1 MKAAETKRTAPI
13 ALDTK
18 QSSKSAGYEKVF
30 DGRKLRVRGLWKRGQ
45 VFYGR
50 FAATDQS
57 GRTRDT
63 FRALESAT
71 VPAAKAELQ
80 TLRDAAANISV
91 PVQGRIP
98 TFADYS
104 ERYLAE
110 VSGNKRP
117 ATQRKERM
125 HIAWW
130 TTRIGAQP
138 INRVHRSHVNT
149 GIADLA
155 KSGLSPRTVNLYVIT
170 LRSVLKR
177 GLEEGLLAELPT
189 QGLRPLKVSVRKR
202 ELIPLESFHR
212 ILNAAFDATK
222 NASQFADYFRFL
234 LYTGSREQESLR
246 IRWADVD
253 WENRLVTIGADGLSK
268 NHESRTIDFN
278 PDLEVLLKE
287 MESRR
292 VPGSQWLFPSPQ
304 RGEKD
309 IPSKTFRESLRLACD
324 YAGMP
329 RIGFH
334 DARHYFISACVM
346 AGIDFM
352 TIASWVGHKDG
363 GVLIGRVY
371 GHLAGGHRQR
381 MAAKLKLTGKSPAKS
396 KRSGSKS

>member
-13 ALDTK
+13 VSTPTK
-18 QSSKSAGYEKVF
+18 QSSKPSGYERVF
-30 DGRKLRVRGLWKRGQ
+30 DGRKQRVRGLWKRGQ
-45 VFYGR
+45 AFYAR

-63 FRALESAT
+63 FRALDSAT
-71 VPAAKAELQ
+71 VAAAKAELHA
-80 TLRDAAANISV
+80 LREAASNISV
-91 PVQGRIP
+91 PVQGRTP
-98 TFADYS
+98 TFSDFS
-104 ERYLAE
+104 KRYLEE

-117 ATQRKERM
+117 ATQRKERK
-125 HIAWW
+125 HVAWW
-130 TTRIGAQP
+130 TDRIGAHP

-149 GIADLA
+149 GIADLT

-177 GLEEGLLAELPT
+177 GMEEGLLAELPT
-189 QGLRPLKVSVRKR
+189 QGLRPLKVSGKKR
-202 ELIPLESFHR
+202 ELVPLEIFHQILTASFE
-212 ILNAAFDATK
+212 ATK
-222 NASQFADYFRFL
+222 NAPQFCDYFRL
-234 LYTGSREQESLR
+234 LLCTGAREQESLR
-246 IRWADVD
+246 IRWADID
-253 WENRLVTIGADGLSK
+253 WKNRLVTIGADGLSK

-309 IPSKTFRESLRLACD
+309 IPSKTFRESLKLACAQ
-324 YAGMP
+324 AGMP

-334 DARHYFISACVM
+334 DARHYFVSACVM
-346 AGIDFM
+346 AGVDFM

-371 GHLAGGHRQR
+371 GHLAGGHRQS
-381 MAAKLKLTGKSPAKS
+381 MAAKLGRLTA
-396 KRSGSKS
+396 